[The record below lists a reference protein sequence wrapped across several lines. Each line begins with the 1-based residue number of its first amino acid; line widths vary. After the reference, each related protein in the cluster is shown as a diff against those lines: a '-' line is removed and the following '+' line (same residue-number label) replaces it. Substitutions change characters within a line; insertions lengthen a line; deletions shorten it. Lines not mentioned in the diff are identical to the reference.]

1 MKPNLDGLKTEIE
14 HYLEESGMGVFYG
27 HARSLESLP
36 AVYWDC
42 AKYPD
47 YKQFVQA
54 ARIAGVKLIVF
65 HQSEFSSH
73 QIDDALEQLT
83 ACDLPREEHLDFE
96 QRLKELR
103 AYDGLVC
110 SIELSFDH
118 ENNVF
123 VFDLR
128 TEWYDELTDI
138 VDEIQVLTSEPDNN
152 DDTPMS
158 GYFSRN

>member
-1 MKPNLDGLKTEIE
+1 MKPNLDGLRTEIE

-27 HARSLESLP
+27 HARSLESLS

-42 AKYPD
+42 AKHPD
-47 YKQFVQA
+47 HRLFIQA
-54 ARIAGVKLIVF
+54 ARSAGAKLVVF
-65 HQSEFSSH
+65 HQREFSSH

-83 ACDLPREEHLDFE
+83 ACDLPREEHVDFE
-96 QRLKELR
+96 RRLKDLR
-103 AYDGLVC
+103 VYDGLIC
-110 SIELSFDH
+110 SIELSFDLGSS
-118 ENNVF
+118 VY

-128 TEWYDELTDI
+128 TEWYEELTDI
-138 VDEIQVLTSEPDNN
+138 VDEIQALTSEPE